1 MALHEIS
8 IEPDISAIPPFLE
21 WIEDRCREERLA
33 DDIVFKMAL
42 VLEEAVT
49 NVINHAFADQPPPH
63 AIRVRLEIAVERIV
77 AEIIDNGRPFDPLSR
92 PDPDLARPLADR
104 EPGGLGILL
113 MRRMTDR
120 IDYRRTGGDNHL
132 RLEKIRS

>member
-49 NVINHAFADQPPPH
+49 NVINHAFAEQPPPH
-63 AIRVRLEIAVERIV
+63 AIRVRLEIAIERIV

-92 PDPDLARPLADR
+92 PDPDLSRPLAER

-120 IDYRRTGGDNHL
+120 IDYRRNGGDNHL